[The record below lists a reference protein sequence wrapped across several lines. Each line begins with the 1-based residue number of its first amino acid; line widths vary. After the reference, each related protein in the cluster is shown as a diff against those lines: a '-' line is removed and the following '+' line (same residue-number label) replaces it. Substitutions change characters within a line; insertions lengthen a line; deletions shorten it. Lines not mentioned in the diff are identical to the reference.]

1 MSTATSALADT
12 AVRETCQGATRRLA
26 EHAAGLRYEDIPAE
40 LVELT
45 KRCILDTLGVCIG
58 ASSLSPEAKLLDKYV
73 KGLGG
78 RAESSVL
85 GFGGQVPAAAAAL
98 INGSLGHMLDYDDV
112 CNPGHVSIATIPVAF
127 ALAEKLGGIDG
138 RTISGRE
145 FITAI
150 VAGTDLM
157 TRLESGITIPDWKTG
172 EGWFATQLL
181 GFIAGPATAA
191 RLMRLDADQ
200 MENAL
205 GIGFNQMS
213 GSYQMAVGAS
223 THMRSMQAG
232 FSGQAALMAAELAGM
247 GVIGSKNVIEGQYG
261 FFKTYVRDPSPNWD
275 RLLGGLGS
283 EFPLL
288 KIHGF
293 KVWPACNH
301 TRPINTALLDL
312 RARQG
317 LKPEDVES
325 ITIIG
330 GIGGTRMLSE
340 PIDSK
345 RRPRASIDAKFS
357 IPFTTGVMMS
367 KGRVTLRDYTDQ
379 GLNDPATLAMADRTS
394 YRPALPDEKAS
405 PIPIVE
411 ILTKDG
417 RTLRV
422 QADTFP
428 GSAKRPVD
436 RAFLEDKFRD
446 CVSFSAKAITT
457 ANIEKAIDM
466 AWQLEQAEDVGE
478 LVKLLVMPG

>member
-1 MSTATSALADT
+1 MSTATPALANT
-12 AVRETCQGATRRLA
+12 AVRETGQGATRRLA
-26 EHAAGLRYEDIPAE
+26 EHAAGLRYEAIPAE

-58 ASSLSPEAKLLDKYV
+58 ASSLSPEAKILDKYV

-78 RAESSVL
+78 RPESSVL

-127 ALAEKLGGIDG
+127 ALAEKLGGI
-138 RTISGRE
+138 SGRE

-157 TRLESGITIPDWKTG
+157 TRLESGITLPDWKTG

-275 RLLGGLGS
+275 RLLGGLGT

-293 KVWPACNH
+293 KVWPACNR
-301 TRPINTALLDL
+301 TRPINTAILDL
-312 RARQG
+312 RTRQG

-340 PIDSK
+340 PLDSK
-345 RRPRASIDAKFS
+345 RRPRSSIDAS
-357 IPFTTGVMMS
+357 T
-367 KGRVTLRDYTDQ
+367 
-379 GLNDPATLAMADRTS
+379 
-394 YRPALPDEKAS
+394 
-405 PIPIVE
+405 
-411 ILTKDG
+411 
-417 RTLRV
+417 
-422 QADTFP
+422 
-428 GSAKRPVD
+428 
-436 RAFLEDKFRD
+436 
-446 CVSFSAKAITT
+446 
-457 ANIEKAIDM
+457 
-466 AWQLEQAEDVGE
+466 AWQQ
-478 LVKLLVMPG
+478 

>member
-1 MSTATSALADT
+1 MSTATPALANT
-12 AVRETCQGATRRLA
+12 AVRETGQGATRRFA
-26 EHAAGLRYEDIPAE
+26 EHAAGLRYEDLPAE

-58 ASSLSPEAKLLDKYV
+58 ASSLSPEAKLLDQYV

-78 RAESSVL
+78 REESSVL
-85 GFGGQVPAAAAAL
+85 GFGGKVSASSAAL

-112 CNPGHVSIATIPVAF
+112 CNPGHVSIATIPVAL
-127 ALAEKLGGIDG
+127 AVAEKLGGV
-138 RTISGRE
+138 SGRE

-157 TRLESGITIPDWKTG
+157 TRLESGITLPDWKTG

-181 GFIAGPATAA
+181 GFIAGPATAS
-191 RLMRLDADQ
+191 RLMRQNADQ

-247 GVIGSKNVIEGQYG
+247 GVIGSKNVLEGQYG

-312 RARQG
+312 RAKQD
-317 LKPEDVES
+317 LKPEDVEA

-340 PIDSK
+340 PLDSK
-345 RRPRASIDAKFS
+345 RRPRSSIDAKFS
-357 IPFTTGVMMS
+357 IPFTTGVMMT
-367 KGRVTLRDYTDQ
+367 KGRVTLRDYSDE
-379 GLNDPATLAMADRTS
+379 GLNDPASLAMADRTS

-405 PIPIVE
+405 PFPIVE
-411 ILTKDG
+411 VRTRDG
-417 RTLRV
+417 RTLRA
-422 QADTFP
+422 QADVFP

-446 CVSFSAKAITT
+446 CVSFSAKAV
-457 ANIEKAIDM
+457 AASNVEKAIGL
-466 AWQLEQAEDVGE
+466 AWRLEEAEDVGE
-478 LVKLLVMPG
+478 LVRLLV